1 MLYCNMQVSIYFYT
15 SFILIKLQRN
25 IGTFDVLR
33 EEDELVVI
41 AFFKYFSNYL
51 QISSKY
57 SSTMI
62 AVLCYQFVKLP

>member
-41 AFFKYFSNYL
+41 AFF
-51 QISSKY
+51 QI
-57 SSTMI
+57 
-62 AVLCYQFVKLP
+62 FF